1 VETAADF
8 QLPRVL
14 FEDERILAVDKPSG
28 VPSHS
33 LSQSSGVSSSATPS
47 VEARLKAA
55 RGDRSVWL
63 LHRLDTGTS
72 GVLLFAKDESTYNT
86 MREKFRA
93 RAIHKE
99 YRAWSEG
106 RPEATLSLPAE
117 ITDPLAHHP
126 KSKKRMIVLPEGK
139 NLRHRGKPLAAHTRI
154 LAIGPAVW
162 EGKPVTEIRVQI
174 ITGVMH
180 QIRVHLKS
188 VGYPLVG
195 DPIYGPRDTGEAPPR
210 FSRLGL
216 HAERISF
223 ELDGFLYQIEAPLPK

>member
-1 VETAADF
+1 VETADF

-14 FEDERILAVDKPSG
+14 FEDERIFAVDKPSG

-33 LSQSSGVSSSATPS
+33 LSQSPGVSSTAAPS
-47 VEARLKAA
+47 VEERLKAM
-55 RGDRSVWL
+55 RGDHSVWL

-72 GVLLFAKDESTYNT
+72 GVLLFAKDEATYNT
-86 MREKFRA
+86 MREKFRT
-93 RAIHKE
+93 RALNKE

-106 RPEATLSLPAE
+106 RPASPLSLPAE
-117 ITDPLAHHP
+117 ITDSLAHHP
-126 KSKKRMIVLPEGK
+126 KSKKRMIVLSEGRD
-139 NLRHRGKPLAAHTRI
+139 LRHRGKPLAAHTRI
-154 LAIGPAVW
+154 LAVGPAVW
-162 EGKPVTEIRVQI
+162 QNQPVTEIRVQI

-195 DPIYGPRDTGEAPPR
+195 DPIYGKGNAEEPPR

-216 HAERISF
+216 HAERVSF
-223 ELDGFLYQIEAPLPK
+223 ELEGFLYQIEAPIPR